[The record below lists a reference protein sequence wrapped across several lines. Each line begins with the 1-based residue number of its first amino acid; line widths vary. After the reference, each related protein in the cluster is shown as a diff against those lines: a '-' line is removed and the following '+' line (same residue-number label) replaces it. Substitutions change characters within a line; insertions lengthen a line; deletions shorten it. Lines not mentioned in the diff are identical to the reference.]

1 MLRKVNPDTRQLP
14 SVTPSKVTP
23 ISPRHVAIIMDGNR
37 RWADKRG
44 LPRYEGHRAGVENL
58 RRVLQYLGDYEIP
71 YVTIYSFSTENWK
84 RDEDEV
90 AGLFHLLEEVI
101 DQEASE
107 LHQRGVK
114 ICHLGRL
121 DGLSSKLQ
129 QALNRAIELTKDNT
143 GITLSVAFNYGGRR
157 EILDAMRK
165 IMADGVPPPQID
177 EALFSR
183 YLYND
188 ELPDVDLLIRT
199 GGEFRTSNFLMWQ
212 LAYSELYFTSVL
224 WPDFNGKEVETAIK
238 FYRQRQRRF
247 GGL

>member
-1 MLRKVNPDTRQLP
+1 MLKKVDHGTGLQP
-14 SVTPSKVTP
+14 SVTPSKGTP

-44 LPRYEGHRAGVENL
+44 LPRHEGHRAGVKNL

-90 AGLFHLLEEVI
+90 ASLFLLLEEVI
-101 DQEASE
+101 DQQASE
-107 LHQRGVK
+107 LHQKGVK

-121 DGLSSKLQ
+121 EGLPPRLQ
-129 QALNRAIELTKDNT
+129 QAVNRAIELTRDNT
-143 GITLSVAFNYGGRR
+143 GLTLSVAFNYGGRR
-157 EILDAMRK
+157 EILDAIGK
-165 IMADGVPPPQID
+165 IIADGVPPPQID

-183 YLYND
+183 YLYHQ

-199 GGEFRTSNFLMWQ
+199 GGELRTSNFLLWQ
-212 LAYSELYFTSVL
+212 MAYSELYFTSVL
-224 WPDFNGKEVETAIK
+224 WPDFNRKEIEKALK
-238 FYRQRQRRF
+238 SYRERQRRF